1 MNTKALLPLAG
12 LVIATL
18 ALAPT
23 SRAHCDSLDGPVV
36 VAARA
41 ALAAADVTPVLPW
54 VQSGDEAAI
63 RAAFAQTLEVRRLS
77 PAAAELADRFFFE
90 TLVRIHRAGEGV
102 AFTGLQPAGSA
113 DPALVAADRAL
124 ETGQPDALVAE
135 LSQRT
140 AAGIAQRFERAHE
153 SKAHAAHNVE
163 AGRAYVAAYV
173 EFIHYY
179 EGLYAL
185 ASRAATSEAGHHQH

>member
-1 MNTKALLPLAG
+1 MKAKTPLLAG
-12 LVIATL
+12 LVLATL
-18 ALAPT
+18 ALVPNAP
-23 SRAHCDSLDGPVV
+23 AHCDSLDGPVV

-41 ALAAADVTPVLPW
+41 ALAGGDVTPVLRW
-54 VQSGDEAAI
+54 VQADDEAAI

-102 AFTGLQPAGSA
+102 AFTGLLPAGTA

-124 ETGQPDALVAE
+124 VTGRADELVAE
-135 LSQRT
+135 LQQRT
-140 AAGIAQRFERAHE
+140 AAGIAQRFARASEARAH
-153 SKAHAAHNVE
+153 ADHNVD

-173 EFIHYY
+173 DFIHYY
-179 EGLYAL
+179 EGLHAL
-185 ASRAATSEAGHHQH
+185 AGRAAATEAGHHH